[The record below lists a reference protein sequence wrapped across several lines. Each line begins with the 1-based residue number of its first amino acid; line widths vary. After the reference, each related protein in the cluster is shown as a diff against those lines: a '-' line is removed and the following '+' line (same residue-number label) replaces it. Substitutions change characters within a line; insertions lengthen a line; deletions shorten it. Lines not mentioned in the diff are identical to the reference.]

1 MTRVYFDNAATTPM
15 SGVALAAFTDQARAI
30 GNPSSLHGYGRSV
43 RKELENARESI
54 AAVIGAH
61 SSEVIFTGSGTEA
74 DNLAIKGIFWQR
86 RSENNRRNI
95 VVISAIEHH
104 AVLDPARW
112 LADVDGAELI
122 ELPVNREGVVNLEF
136 LSDLVACRGDE
147 IALISVMHANN
158 EIGTLQPIKEIVEIA
173 NSKSIPVHT
182 DAVQS
187 LGKVSISFSDLGV
200 FAMTLSAHKIG
211 GPVGVGALI
220 LRKGMEITPLLH
232 GGGQERDIRSGTFNA
247 AGIVSFAAAV
257 QSADRDREKNYAH
270 FAKMRDALIEVAV
283 KTIPGSWVNGV
294 VSERSLPSIVN
305 IGFPNTESDSLLLL
319 FDNEGIACSTGSA
332 CSAGVQQPSHV
343 LLALGRNEREARSS
357 LRFSFGPQNSASDIE
372 YFQTCLSRVIER
384 AQAAYKASA

>member
-136 LSDLVACRGDE
+136 LSDLVARRGDE

-187 LGKVSISFSDLGV
+187 LGKVAISFSDLGV

>member
-112 LADVDGAELI
+112 LADVVGAKLI

-136 LSDLVACRGDE
+136 LADLVAHRGDE

-187 LGKVSISFSDLGV
+187 LGKVAISFSDLGV